1 MTLFSNDIITRC
13 ATPADLEIV
22 MHHRRSMFFDMG
34 YRDETAL
41 AAMKA
46 TSEPFFAKGLANGSY
61 VGWLAEN
68 PLKEVIAGGGLIVFE
83 YHSSPADP
91 FPRRPVIVNMYTEP
105 GYRRRGIARELMKRM
120 LAWCRTEGFGS
131 VVLHASED
139 GRPLYESLGFEPTN
153 EMRLMLR

>member
-1 MTLFSNDIITRC
+1 MTPLSNDFSIRS
-13 ATPADLEIV
+13 ATLADLAVI

-34 YRDETAL
+34 YRDEAAL
-41 AAMKA
+41 AAMRA

-61 VGWLAEN
+61 VGWLVEN
-68 PLKEVIAGGGLIVFE
+68 PLKQVIAGGGLIAFE

-105 GYRRRGIARELMKRM
+105 GYRRKGIARELMKRM
-120 LAWCRTEGFGS
+120 IDWCRKEGFGS
-131 VVLHASED
+131 VLLHASED
-139 GRPLYESLGFEPTN
+139 GRPLYESLGFQPTN

>member
-1 MTLFSNDIITRC
+1 MTPPSSDISIRA
-13 ATPADLEIV
+13 ATPADLEVV

-46 TSEPFFAKGLANGSY
+46 TSEPLFAKGLANGSY

-68 PLKEVIAGGGLIVFE
+68 PLKEVVAGGGLIVFE

-120 LAWCRTEGFGS
+120 LAWCRNEGFGS

-139 GRPLYESLGFEPTN
+139 GRSLYESLGFEPTN